1 MQLELIYDG
10 LLLDVLI
17 GIDILLNLS
26 DSDLFRLLLSIL
38 LLSQRI
44 HRVLHLLDR
53 FIGDLL
59 VFLLKIE
66 QLVPQKQQLPHLCS
80 IIHGELLD
88 HFLFFFDLLFVLL
101 DQSVVVGA
109 LTGDF
114 RIFFRN

>member
-66 QLVPQKQQLPHLCS
+66 QLVPQKQ
-80 IIHGELLD
+80 
-88 HFLFFFDLLFVLL
+88 
-101 DQSVVVGA
+101 
-109 LTGDF
+109 
-114 RIFFRN
+114 